1 MTDPVFIGSLLVF
14 CNSKGFSP
22 FNSNCK
28 VIRTVKWFLLNTLQ
42 KTPLLTN
49 EFYDL
54 DLPKSASR
62 LEIDKLQ
69 VQFNMNND
77 KENHIT
83 LVLTSG
89 IKHHFVI
96 TFEPFSVSFQKKN

>member
-1 MTDPVFIGSLLVF
+1 MIDPVFIGSLMVF

-28 VIRTVKWFLLNTLQ
+28 VIRTSKWFLLNTLQ
-42 KTPLLTN
+42 KTPLLSN

-54 DLPKSASR
+54 DIPQSIAR
-62 LEIDKLQ
+62 LEIDKLKLK
-69 VQFNMNND
+69 FNMNND

-83 LVLTSG
+83 LILSSG
-89 IKHHFVI
+89 IEHHFVI
-96 TFEPFSVSFQKKN
+96 TFEPFTVKCLN